1 MARVR
6 FLLTTMPRVL
16 GSGVAGTDQPQVAA
30 VLHQWHILFHA
41 ALASATLLSWLL
53 LEGAGVLP
61 GSVWVCDE
69 TPERVASE
77 EKNKEGK
84 GRRQGEPSTLRGSL
98 PAQQAAG
105 SLLMW
110 GVHAA
115 LRSQQRPPPAQA
127 LKASPAGRGCV
138 LSGRQVSS
146 RGRSCQLS

>member
-30 VLHQWHILFHA
+30 VLHQRHILFHA

-77 EKNKEGK
+77 AKKRREGQAP
-84 GRRQGEPSTLRGSL
+84 GRALN
-98 PAQQAAG
+98 AAG
-105 SLLMW
+105 VSGSPTSNQ
-110 GVHAA
+110 GVC
-115 LRSQQRPPPAQA
+115 S
-127 LKASPAGRGCV
+127 
-138 LSGRQVSS
+138 
-146 RGRSCQLS
+146 